1 MTSILTAAL
10 DLIREGD
17 IVRTLAAVGRDTSN
31 DHNAHYKA
39 RYRYERA
46 RRRRYERAAKR

>member
-17 IVRTLAAVGRDTSN
+17 IIRTLAAVGKDTSY
-31 DHNAHYKA
+31 DHNAHYEA
-39 RYRYERA
+39 RQRF
-46 RRRRYERAAKR
+46 ERAAKR